1 VPQPRRHILFVI
13 VGISAGTGTFC
24 KSLGAG
30 LRKFYGEQFKVS
42 LLTFRADSKKPENAV
57 NFDETF
63 VLGSEVHEDWRRITD
78 LPRALVRL
86 NRAIREINPDLI
98 FTIGTFSNV
107 VTSLVA
113 EHVPVILSEHL
124 NMTQRLRGS
133 RFGSI
138 TGWFMRRAYPDR
150 LMVVASQELAN
161 DLHEHFGVRR
171 SKVIPNGIDAS
182 IVRQRGSENI
192 SLPSDR
198 YFISVGRL
206 TEQKDVATALRGFA
220 IARQAGLAEE
230 FLIAG
235 DGEQRAMLESL
246 SHQLGIAQQAHFLG
260 HCPNP
265 YPLIQ
270 HARGLVLS
278 SIWEG
283 FAYVPIEAMALGVPV
298 IATAC
303 LSGPVEILGG
313 GEFGLLVPPRNP
325 RQLADAMLKLSQ
337 DAALHEH
344 LVNKSLQRADQLSIH
359 SMSAQ
364 YRDVFLSELQSPS
377 PASKMSP

>member
-1 VPQPRRHILFVI
+1 LNVSQPRRHILFVI

-30 LRKFYGEQFKVS
+30 LRKFYGDEFKVS
-42 LLTFRADSKKPENAV
+42 LLTFRGDSKKPENAI
-57 NFDETF
+57 NFDDSHALAT
-63 VLGSEVHEDWRRITD
+63 EVHEDWRRISD

-86 NRAIREINPDLI
+86 SHAIREINPDLI

-107 VTSLVA
+107 ITSLA
-113 EHVPVILSEHL
+113 AQHVPVILSEHL

-133 RFGSI
+133 RFGSVI
-138 TGWFMRRAYPDR
+138 GWFMRRAYPDR
-150 LMVVASQELAN
+150 LMVVASQELAD
-161 DLHEHFGVRR
+161 DLRQHFGVRR
-171 SKVIPNGIDAS
+171 SRVIPNGIDAS
-182 IVRQRGSENI
+182 IVRNRAAENI
-192 SLPSDR
+192 ALPGQR

-220 IARQAGLAEE
+220 IARQAGLNEE
-230 FLIAG
+230 LVIAG
-235 DGEQRAMLESL
+235 DGEQRKMLEAL
-246 SHQLGIAQQAHFLG
+246 AGELGIATQVHFLG

-265 YPLIQ
+265 YPLIK

-298 IATAC
+298 ISTAC
-303 LSGPVEILGG
+303 PSGPVDILGN

-325 RQLADAMLKLSQ
+325 QQLAEAMLKLAR
-337 DAALHEH
+337 DEILHEH
-344 LVNKSLQRADQLSIH
+344 LVNKSLERADQLSVRN
-359 SMSAQ
+359 MSAQ
-364 YRDVFLSELQSPS
+364 YRDVFLAELQSR
-377 PASKMSP
+377 